1 MDPTSAIGSPNI
13 GQQIDSLVQ
22 QFTDSETT
30 KLIDPLKTKQKRY
43 QNLSDG
49 YDKLT
54 TKLTALKSSLYDLK
68 QTGTD
73 SIFASKT
80 TSSSN
85 SDFVD
90 ATATST
96 ASASGYDIR
105 VDQLAKS
112 DVAISP
118 DMTSSA
124 LNATATAGTHDFV
137 IASGDGKGGQF
148 TSNVSVTFATGE
160 TNQTAMEKVRDA
172 IIQNRAVVTSA
183 IKTASNSYT
192 GGASTFTI
200 DLNGTKTDISVVGG
214 STYSALMDE
223 ITNAIGQSIPGI
235 TAAKVLDQPSVG
247 DAQLTLTVTDPSNYI
262 SITAKSGFDVVT
274 DLGIGATNL
283 KSAAGIVTASVFS
296 PTSTTS
302 QLSLTATKTG
312 LDYRIEDISD
322 SGTSTALAAVGL
334 NLGAARPVFDQT
346 TNPDTAGFIYADT
359 TTANNQLN
367 SKFTFNGLSIQR
379 NSNSI
384 DDLATGV
391 TFQLK
396 SVMQPTD
403 NSANIVISN
412 DVKTVEDK
420 LKNFI
425 SKFND
430 VYTNIKNNSISGEY
444 ERGIF
449 VGDSNASTLL
459 SLLTSVSYSKIQGI
473 STGNLSYLSQIG
485 ITFDP
490 MNGLSIGD
498 ESKLQQKIKDSAD
511 QVAEIFNS
519 ANGIA
524 TTLYSDTSNYL
535 GAGGSLSLSK
545 SNLGDNIKSIRDRIA
560 FTTSRIDKNAEALR
574 QQYVNLQIELSILT
588 NTQRFFSIGGSN
600 GSFFG

>member
-1 MDPTSAIGSPNI
+1 MDAPAIGSQNI
-13 GQQIDSLVQ
+13 GKQIDSLVK
-22 QFTDSETT
+22 QFTASETT
-30 KLIDPLKTKQKRY
+30 KLVDPLKTKQKRY

-49 YDKLT
+49 YDTLT
-54 TKLTALKSSLYDLK
+54 TKLTALKSSLYVLR

-105 VDQLAKS
+105 VNQLAKS

-118 DMTSSA
+118 DMTSST
-124 LNATATAGTHDFV
+124 LNATASAGTHNFV

-148 TSNVSVTFATGE
+148 TSNVSVTFTAGE
-160 TNQTAMEKVRDA
+160 TNKTAMEKVRDA
-172 IIQNRAVVTSA
+172 ITQNRAVDSSS
-183 IKTASNSYT
+183 IKTAATSYT
-192 GGASTFTI
+192 GGASTFTV

-235 TAAKVLDQPSVG
+235 NAVKVLDQPSVG
-247 DAQLTLTVTDPSNYI
+247 DAQLTLTVTDPANYI
-262 SITAKSGFDVVT
+262 SVTAKSGFDVVT
-274 DLGIGATNL
+274 DLSIGTTNL

-312 LDYRIEDISD
+312 LDYRIESVSD
-322 SGTSTALAAVGL
+322 SGTSTALSAVGL
-334 NLGAARPVFDQT
+334 NLGVARPVFDQA
-346 TNPDTAGFIYADT
+346 TNPDTAGFIYADV
-359 TTANNQLN
+359 TTALNQLN
-367 SKFTFNGLSIQR
+367 SNFTFNGLNIQR
-379 NSNSI
+379 NSNSVS
-384 DDLATGV
+384 DLATGV

-396 SVMQPTD
+396 SVMQVTD

-420 LKNFI
+420 LKDFI

-430 VYTNIKNNSISGEY
+430 VYTNIKNNSISGET

-459 SLLTSVSYSKIQGI
+459 NLLSAVSYSQIQGI
-473 STGNLSYLSQIG
+473 TTGNLSYLNQIG
-485 ITFDP
+485 ISFDP
-490 MNGLSIGD
+490 INGLSIGD
-498 ESKLQQKIKDSAD
+498 DSKLQQKIKDNAD
-511 QVAEIFNS
+511 QVAAIFNS

-524 TTLYSDTSNYL
+524 TSLYTNVTNYL
-535 GAGGSLSLSK
+535 GAGGSLALSK
-545 SNLGDNIKSIRDRIA
+545 SSLGDNIKSISDRITS
-560 FTTSRIDKNAEALR
+560 TTGRIDKSAEALR
-574 QQYVNLQIELSILT
+574 QQYVNLQVELSALA
-588 NTQRFFSIGGSN
+588 NTQRFFSIGGSSN
-600 GSFFG
+600 TSFF